1 MSAAASRRP
10 SPYQLLGLR
19 PGASDAEVRAAR
31 RRLAREHHPDR
42 FAGDPAA
49 ARAAT
54 RQMAHIN
61 AAAEALL
68 GEGEGRAGARAGRD
82 ANGGDGEAPRGGHRP
97 AAPVTGRVV
106 VDAAPRANART
117 SERTAV
123 SWREASWRPRD
134 NRARRGP
141 LVGTPAGPVERRV
154 DETLARAPRI
164 SIAEARA
171 LIFPFGRYA
180 GATVG
185 EIARRDPGYLAWC
198 VDNVRRDPVLVRAAD
213 LLLDEAVTRHGVRRP
228 ARGSLR
234 RESPVAFDA
243 SESA

>member
-1 MSAAASRRP
+1 MTGVQTCALP
-10 SPYQLLGLR
+10 IC
-19 PGASDAEVRAAR
+19 
-31 RRLAREHHPDR
+31 
-42 FAGDPAA
+42 
-49 ARAAT
+49 
-54 RQMAHIN
+54 IN

-68 GEGEGRAGARAGRD
+68 GEVDADASARAR
-82 ANGGDGEAPRGGHRP
+82 AHAHGGDRGASPRGGHRP

-123 SWREASWRPRD
+123 NWREASWRPRD
-134 NRARRGP
+134 HRARRGP

-154 DETLARAPRI
+154 DKTLARAPRI
-164 SIAEARA
+164 SIAEARR

-185 EIARRDPGYLAWC
+185 EIAKSDPGYLAWC

-213 LLLDEAVTRHGVRRP
+213 LLLDEAVLRRGVPRP

-234 RESPVAFDA
+234 RQSPVAFEP
-243 SESA
+243 SESS